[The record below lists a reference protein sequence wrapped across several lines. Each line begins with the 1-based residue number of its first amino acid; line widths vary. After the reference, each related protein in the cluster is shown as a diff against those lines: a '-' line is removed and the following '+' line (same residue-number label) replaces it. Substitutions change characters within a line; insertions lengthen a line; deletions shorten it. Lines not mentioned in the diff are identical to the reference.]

1 MRPPQVLLLGFALLI
16 LAGTALLSLP
26 AATSSG
32 ERPDLLTSLFTATS
46 AVCVTGLVVV
56 DTGTYWSP
64 FGQAVILLLIQIG
77 GLGFMTAGT
86 LFALLLGKRIG
97 LRERL
102 IMREA
107 LNQIDLG
114 GVVRLAKYILLFTLV
129 VESAAAVVLSW
140 RWSADF
146 GWPAALWHGVFHAV
160 SAFNNAGF
168 DIMGGFRSMTD
179 YVTDPW
185 INFGITLP
193 VILGGLGFAVVADV
207 QSKWRFHR
215 LTLHSKVVLSVTAAL
230 LAIGFLGILVLEWS
244 HALRDLPPGGKL
256 VAAFFQAVVR
266 TSGFNTLDIAGLCSA
281 TQFLLLLLMFI
292 GASPGS
298 TGGGIK
304 TTTFYLLVLV
314 AWCRIRG
321 REGIEAFW
329 RRIPQDQVDR
339 ALTVFLMSLGW
350 VCGATMLLLVTEGS
364 DFLRTLFEVTSA
376 FGTVGLS
383 MGLTTELSPWGRLLI
398 IVTMYTGRLGPLTV
412 AFALA
417 ERRRKVYV
425 RHPEE
430 RLMIG

>member
-1 MRPPQVLLLGFALLI
+1 
-16 LAGTALLSLP
+16 
-26 AATSSG
+26 
-32 ERPDLLTSLFTATS
+32 
-46 AVCVTGLVVV
+46 
-56 DTGTYWSP
+56 
-64 FGQAVILLLIQIG
+64 
-77 GLGFMTAGT
+77 
-86 LFALLLGKRIG
+86 
-97 LRERL
+97 
-102 IMREA
+102 
-107 LNQIDLG
+107 
-114 GVVRLAKYILLFTLV
+114 
-129 VESAAAVVLSW
+129 
-140 RWSADF
+140 
-146 GWPAALWHGVFHAV
+146 
-160 SAFNNAGF
+160 
-168 DIMGGFRSMTD
+168 
-179 YVTDPW
+179 
-185 INFGITLP
+185 
-193 VILGGLGFAVVADV
+193 
-207 QSKWRFHR
+207 
-215 LTLHSKVVLSVTAAL
+215 VLSVTAAL